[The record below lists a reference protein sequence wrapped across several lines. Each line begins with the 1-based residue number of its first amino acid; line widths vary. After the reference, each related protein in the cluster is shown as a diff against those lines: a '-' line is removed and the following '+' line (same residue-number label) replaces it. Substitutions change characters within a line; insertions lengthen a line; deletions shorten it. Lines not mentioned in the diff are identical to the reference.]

1 MCGLIVVQR
10 VSRLSGSMTAPVSI
24 TFIILCI
31 HFLLVLILAN
41 TLVSLLL
48 LFFSN
53 EKK

>member
-48 LFFSN
+48 FFSN